1 MPCNSSTV
9 CLLAQETLE
18 GPIICFKSLAFPEWE
33 GLRGMPTSTKASLQP
48 VEEKKKKK
56 KVKIQGTSL
65 GVQWLRL
72 CLPIQG
78 VKGSVPGQKAKISH
92 ASQPKDQNIKQ
103 SSIVNKYNKDLKM
116 VHIKKRKK
124 KQNFTLLSTTTCNR
138 S

>member
-1 MPCNSSTV
+1 MQQFY
-9 CLLAQETLE
+9 CLPLGTGNFGGTHHLFQVTSISRMGRTSRHAYFNKS
-18 GPIICFKSLAFPEWE
+18 IITTC
-33 GLRGMPTSTKASLQP
+33 RG
-48 VEEKKKKK
+48 EEKKK

-72 CLPIQG
+72 CLLIQG